1 MKTRKKSLFCR
12 KWLKISLF
20 SWKWQKKSLFCRK
33 WRKKALFSWKW
44 DKYSWNC
51 KKSHFFSLFRTRPFQ
66 NDFFSAFFH
75 SRPLFFRN
83 FQKSSESCSKRFFYK
98 KGPIGFPYNS
108 PHKTHFSIENHF
120 FVGFSLSSF
129 SEVFSGQLAPL
140 LPDSKKNTKK
150 VTFLTLF
157 CEKETNTHEMTK
169 KSTFFM
175 EMTKN
180 IIFFVFFH
188 GNA

>member
-1 MKTRKKSLFCR
+1 MSFFRTNDPIAHENTKKVTFLQEMTKNITFFMEMTKKVTFLQEMTKKSTFFMKKRQILMKT
-12 KWLKISLF
+12 
-20 SWKWQKKSLFCRK
+20 QKKSLF
-33 WRKKALFSWKW
+33 W
-44 DKYSWNC
+44 
-51 KKSHFFSLFRTRPFQ
+51 TRPFQ

-150 VTFLTLF
+150 I
-157 CEKETNTHEMTK
+157 
-169 KSTFFM
+169 TFFDPFLR
-175 EMTKN
+175 KRDKYS
-180 IIFFVFFH
+180 
-188 GNA
+188 